1 MNSLRTVIYGG
12 KIVTPHQVM
21 DGASMIYEHGK
32 ILSIDPGDRRPRAGE
47 QGIDASGYWVAPGLI
62 DIHIH
67 GALGYDFM
75 DASPEAVNTI
85 AAHCARH
92 GVTSYLGTTVSSSPG
107 SIQAAIDNLANNPV
121 SKNGAR
127 ALGLHIEG
135 PYLDVKYRGA
145 QPERFLRDPNPDEY
159 ASWFDSGVVRMVTM
173 APERNGALEMI
184 DQGHKKGIEFAVGH
198 SAATFE
204 QVTAAA
210 DHGLRHATHTFNGMP
225 GLHHREPGPVGAVL
239 SDGRVYAQL
248 IADGAH
254 LHPAV
259 VKIAVFAKTIQR
271 AVLITDSIRAT
282 GLADGEYELAGD
294 KIIVKGG
301 VSRTLD
307 GGLAGSTATLDACL
321 RNAMQFAG
329 LTLQEALT
337 MATATPAASL
347 GLEGIKGV
355 LAPGADADVILFD
368 QNLQVRKTILEGRL
382 IFEG

>member
-1 MNSLRTVIYGG
+1 MDTLRTIIFGG
-12 KIVTPHQVM
+12 KIVTPHHVLEGVSLVIEQ
-21 DGASMIYEHGK
+21 GK
-32 ILSIDPGDRRPRAGE
+32 ILSIDPGNRRPQDGE
-47 QGIDASGYWVAPGLI
+47 MGIDASGYWVAPGLI
-62 DIHIH
+62 DIHMH

-85 AAHCARH
+85 AAHCAHH
-92 GVTSYLGTTVSSSPG
+92 GVTSFLGTTISSSPG
-107 SIQAAIDNLANNPV
+107 SIRAAIDNIADNPV

-145 QPERFLRDPNPDEY
+145 QPERFLRDPHPDEY
-159 ASWFDSGVVRMVTM
+159 ESWFDSWVVRLVTV

-184 DQGHKKGIEFAVGH
+184 DQGHKKGVEFAVGH
-198 SAATFE
+198 SAATYE
-204 QVTAAA
+204 QMTSAA

-239 SDGRVYAQL
+239 SDDRIYAQL

-259 VKIAVFAKTIQR
+259 VKIAVSAKTIQR

-294 KIIVKGG
+294 KIIVKEGI
-301 VSRTLD
+301 SRTLD
-307 GGLAGSTATLDACL
+307 GGLAGSTVTLDACL

-329 LTLQEALT
+329 LTFQQALT
-337 MATATPAASL
+337 MASATPAASL
-347 GLEGIKGV
+347 GLEGVKGV

-368 QNLQVRKTILEGRL
+368 QDLQVRKTILEGRL
-382 IFEG
+382 IYEA